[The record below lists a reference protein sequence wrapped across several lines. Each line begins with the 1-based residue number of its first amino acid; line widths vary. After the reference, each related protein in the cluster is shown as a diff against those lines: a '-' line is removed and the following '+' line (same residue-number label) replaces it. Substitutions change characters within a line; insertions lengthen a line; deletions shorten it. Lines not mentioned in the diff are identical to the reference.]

1 MTRKPLCVA
10 LLAILPLMVAAQQTT
25 TPPAPQ
31 GAITTS
37 DNAITAESAIKA
49 EETTVA
55 EPSVDQLD
63 SLLMAW
69 SKEYSTIMVDKLH
82 NEIISTDGVDLE
94 ASKIPDSIYVARL
107 KNMGSSI
114 PMSYN
119 QEVRKYIISY
129 TTRNKGVI
137 SRALGRSQVYF
148 PIFEE
153 ALMRYNMPLELK
165 LLPVIESALNPKAR
179 SKAGA
184 SGLWQFMYRTA
195 LGYKLQMTSFID
207 QRFDPVLATDA
218 ACRYLLKLYG
228 MYNDWNLALAAY
240 NCGPGNVNKAIRKAD
255 SKDFW
260 KIYPYLPTETRNY
273 LPAFIAVN
281 YAYAYH
287 KEHGIKADEAP
298 LPLETDTVHISRIM
312 HLQQIS
318 STIGTPIEVLRG
330 LNPQFVQDI
339 VPAVNGRSYD
349 ITLPLSE
356 VGKFIDHEQ
365 EIMAKDVIYL
375 AEYMS
380 PEKNGEIPV
389 FVIDSKIHVVE
400 YGESLSV
407 IAEKYNVTVNQIC
420 KWNNISDPGKIRIGQ
435 KLEIFLK

>member
-1 MTRKPLCVA
+1 MIRKLLCVA

-37 DNAITAESAIKA
+37 DNDITAESAIKA
-49 EETTVA
+49 EEATVA

-281 YAYAYH
+281 YAYTYH

-349 ITLPLSE
+349 IILPLSE

-365 EIMAKDVIYL
+365 EIMAKDVVYL

>member
-1 MTRKPLCVA
+1 MTRKLLCVA

-49 EETTVA
+49 EEATVA

-107 KNMGSSI
+107 KNMGTSI

-218 ACRYLLKLYG
+218 ACKYLLKLYG

-281 YAYAYH
+281 YAYTYH

-365 EIMAKDVIYL
+365 EIMAKDVVYL

>member
-1 MTRKPLCVA
+1 MTRKLLCVA
-10 LLAILPLMVAAQQTT
+10 LLTILPLMVAAQQTT

-365 EIMAKDVIYL
+365 EIMAKDVVYL

>member
-1 MTRKPLCVA
+1 MTRKLLCVA

-63 SLLMAW
+63 SLLIAW

-153 ALMRYNMPLELK
+153 ALMRYNMPIELK

-365 EIMAKDVIYL
+365 EIMAKDVVYL

-389 FVIDSKIHVVE
+389 FVIDSKIHIVE

>member
-1 MTRKPLCVA
+1 MTRKLLCVA

-365 EIMAKDVIYL
+365 EIMAKDVVYL

>member
-1 MTRKPLCVA
+1 MTRKLLCVA

-25 TPPAPQ
+25 TQPAPQ

-37 DNAITAESAIKA
+37 DNAITAESANKA

-63 SLLMAW
+63 SLLMVW

-153 ALMRYNMPLELK
+153 ALMRYNMPIELK

-365 EIMAKDVIYL
+365 EIMAKDVVYL

>member
-1 MTRKPLCVA
+1 MTRKLLCVA

-25 TPPAPQ
+25 TQPAPQ

-365 EIMAKDVIYL
+365 EIMAKDVVYL
-375 AEYMS
+375 AVYMS

>member
-1 MTRKPLCVA
+1 MTRKLLCVA
-10 LLAILPLMVAAQQTT
+10 LLAILPLMVSAQQTT
-25 TPPAPQ
+25 TQPAPQ

-49 EETTVA
+49 EEATVA

-281 YAYAYH
+281 YAYSYH

-365 EIMAKDVIYL
+365 EIMAKDVVYL

>member
-1 MTRKPLCVA
+1 MTRKLLCVA

-281 YAYAYH
+281 YAYTYH

-365 EIMAKDVIYL
+365 EIMAKDVVYL

>member
-1 MTRKPLCVA
+1 MTRKLLCVA

-82 NEIISTDGVDLE
+82 NEIISTDGVNLE

-281 YAYAYH
+281 YAYTYH

-365 EIMAKDVIYL
+365 EIMAKDVVYL

>member
-1 MTRKPLCVA
+1 MTRKLLCVA

-63 SLLMAW
+63 SLLIAW

-153 ALMRYNMPLELK
+153 ALMRYNMPIELK
-165 LLPVIESALNPKAR
+165 LLPVIESALNPNAR

-365 EIMAKDVIYL
+365 EIMAKDVVYL

-389 FVIDSKIHVVE
+389 FVIDSKIHIVE

>member
-1 MTRKPLCVA
+1 MIRKLLCVA

-153 ALMRYNMPLELK
+153 ALMRYNMPLELR

-281 YAYAYH
+281 YAYTYH

-365 EIMAKDVIYL
+365 EIMAKDVVYL

>member
-1 MTRKPLCVA
+1 MTRKLLCIAAVA
-10 LLAILPLMVAAQQTT
+10 LLPLLAAAQEPTANK
-25 TPPAPQ
+25 TPE
-31 GAITTS
+31 GAITTV
-37 DNAITAESAIKA
+37 DNAITAESAAKA
-49 EETTVA
+49 EKVKQD
-55 EPSVDQLD
+55 EPDTAKLD
-63 SLLMAW
+63 SLLQVW
-69 SKEYSTIMVDKLH
+69 SREYSAIMVDKLH
-82 NEIISTDGVDLE
+82 NEVLCTDGVDLE
-94 ASKIPDSIYVARL
+94 AKNIPDSVYVERL

-119 QEVRKYIISY
+119 REVRKFIISY

-137 SRALGRSQVYF
+137 SRALGRGQVYF

-153 ALMRYNMPLELK
+153 ALLKYNMPLELK
-165 LLPVIESALNPKAR
+165 MLPVIESALNPKAR

-195 LGYKLQMTSFID
+195 LGYKLQMTSFVD
-207 QRFDPVLATDA
+207 QRFDPVLSTEA
-218 ACRYLLKLYG
+218 ACKYLLKLYG
-228 MYNDWNLALAAY
+228 MYDDWNLALAAY

-287 KEHGIKADEAP
+287 KEHGIKPDEAP
-298 LPLETDTVHISRIM
+298 LPLETDTIHISRIM
-312 HLQQIS
+312 HFEQIT

-349 ITLPLSE
+349 IVLPLAE
-356 VGKFIDHEQ
+356 VSKFLEHEE
-365 EIMAKDVIYL
+365 EIMGKDVVYL

-380 PEKNGEIPV
+380 PAKNGEIPV
-389 FVIDSKIHVVE
+389 FVIDSKIHTVE

-407 IAEKYNVTVNQIC
+407 IAEKYNVTVKQIC

>member
-1 MTRKPLCVA
+1 MTRHQLCLA
-10 LLAILPLMVAAQQTT
+10 LLALIPLCAVAQET
-25 TPPAPQ
+25 TPVTPND
-31 GAITTS
+31 TTAVS
-37 DNAITAESAIKA
+37 TIAT
-49 EETTVA
+49 
-55 EPSVDQLD
+55 PSVEQLD
-63 SLLMAW
+63 SLLMVW
-69 SKEYSTIMVDKLH
+69 SKEYTAQMTDRLH
-82 NEIISTDGVDLE
+82 NEVLCTDGVDME
-94 ASKIPDSIYVARL
+94 ASKIPDSVYVARL
-107 KNMGSSI
+107 ENMGSAI

-119 QEVRKYIISY
+119 KEVRKFIISY

-137 SRALGRSQVYF
+137 SRALGRGQVYF

-153 ALMRYNMPLELK
+153 ELIKNNMPLELK
-165 LLPVIESALNPKAR
+165 LLPVIESALLPTAR

-195 LGYKLQMTSFID
+195 VGYDLQMTTFID
-207 QRFDPVLATDA
+207 QRFDPILSTKA
-218 ACRYLLKLYG
+218 ACKYLRKLYG
-228 MYNDWNLALAAY
+228 MYDDWNLALAAY

-260 KIYPYLPTETRNY
+260 DIYPYLPTETRNY

-298 LPLETDTVHISRIM
+298 LPLETDTLHISRIM
-312 HLQQIS
+312 HLEQIS

-330 LNPQFVQDI
+330 LNPQYLLDI

-356 VGKFIDHEQ
+356 VGKFIDHQE
-365 EIMAKDVIYL
+365 EIMSKDVVYL

-380 PEKNGEIPV
+380 AEKNGEIPV
-389 FVIDSKIHVVE
+389 FVIDSKTHVVE

-407 IAEKYNVTVNQIC
+407 IAEKYNVKVSQIC
-420 KWNNISDPGKIRIGQ
+420 KWNNISDPSKIRIGQ
-435 KLEIFLK
+435 KLEIFFK

>member
-1 MTRKPLCVA
+1 MIRKLLCVA

-82 NEIISTDGVDLE
+82 NEIISTDGVNLE

-281 YAYAYH
+281 YAYTYH

-365 EIMAKDVIYL
+365 EIMAKDVVYL

>member
-1 MTRKPLCVA
+1 MTRKLLCVA